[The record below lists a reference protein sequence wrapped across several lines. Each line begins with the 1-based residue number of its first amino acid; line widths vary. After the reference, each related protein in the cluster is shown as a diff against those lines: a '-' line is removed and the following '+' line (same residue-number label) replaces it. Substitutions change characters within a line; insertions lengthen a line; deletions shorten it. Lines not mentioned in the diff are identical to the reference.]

1 MVAERRKPSGKLHTI
16 MHHRVACATPLLMG
30 SFLEFFDTSDHTI
43 DDFVGRPRVK
53 EHGLPSGDIDTIG
66 AVTKTR
72 REP

>member
-1 MVAERRKPSGKLHTI
+1 MIYRGLQFI
-16 MHHRVACATPLLMG
+16 PLFLFVLVLVLSETVLG

-66 AVTKTR
+66 AITKTR

>member
-1 MVAERRKPSGKLHTI
+1 
-16 MHHRVACATPLLMG
+16 MG
-30 SFLEFFDTSDHTI
+30 SFLEFFDTGDHTI

>member
-1 MVAERRKPSGKLHTI
+1 MPPALFVLVLVLSETVL
-16 MHHRVACATPLLMG
+16 G

-53 EHGLPSGDIDTIG
+53 EYGLPSGDIDTIG